1 MKLQKS
7 YIATL
12 LGLSVAATGYGQQD
26 LIHQVPE
33 HASFVFLI
41 NNQAIVNHSSF
52 EKINEVFQKLGAFDD
67 IGNQDVQ
74 IQSINDL
81 DLSYDRSAYIYK
93 TDTDSS
99 YYIGIL
105 LPLKSG
111 HQIGTNLFSKLSPL
125 PTSQGYE
132 RRVST
137 DGKTQVAW
145 NKHSVLILTGDAR
158 RYYFDTDSV
167 AQRYGIELP
176 TYDKVVTF
184 PEYQYDVVLDTADI
198 EDMADAVAD
207 EVYTITDSVETA
219 WEAYDFDADT
229 TYLVDTVPDNLNMDF
244 PPPVR
249 ETEETLV
256 YTDYPVYD
264 TYSDSTYLQEMARNA
279 KNDSLR
285 NAAFAS
291 WLAEDFDRC
300 LHPIQNATSHK
311 FLNKFDKKNTLV
323 HFWSK
328 NMMSLYSQSIP
339 SYYMPA
345 MQYALVGQME
355 KLAYAY
361 QDIVLDLVQDKH
373 TLKLQGSFGVDK
385 EMERMIKPIYKNKMN
400 RKFARYIP
408 ENHIGYMSLN
418 FNSEAYL
425 KNFPLM
431 MEQLYGST
439 MYFSFGEVA
448 GIVATALEIALD
460 EKAIANVMGGDHLL
474 FINEMKK
481 VEKEYIDYQY
491 DENTFDYKEV
501 KKTKDDYIPTFL
513 WMFTS
518 EDQRIYKKILKLGE
532 SKDKVTQTEDVY
544 RIVDKPGDEVIY
556 ALFKDNIVFISN
568 DEEQL
573 SAIRTNRFQTSGDR
587 RIKKQIFSNT
597 MTAVTHLSEIP
608 ETINKLGIPVIK
620 RWDHVVNN
628 LSEYGDVTITA
639 QGNKKGRIIGEM
651 AVDFPQQET
660 NALQYFLQELLKTI
674 EK

>member
-12 LGLSVAATGYGQQD
+12 VGLSIAATSYGQQD
-26 LIHQVPE
+26 LIQQVPE
-33 HASFVFLI
+33 NASFVVVI
-41 NNQAIVNHSSF
+41 NNQAIVKHSSF
-52 EKINEVFQKLGAFDD
+52 EKINEVLEKLGAFDD
-67 IGNQDVQ
+67 IGNQDVP
-74 IQSINDL
+74 IERIHDL

-93 TDTDSS
+93 SDTDSS
-99 YYIGIL
+99 YYTGIL
-105 LPLKSG
+105 LPLKAG

-125 PTSQGYE
+125 PASQGYE

-145 NKHSVLILTGDAR
+145 NDHSVLILTGDAR

-167 AQRYGIELP
+167 AQRYGIDLP
-176 TYDKVVTF
+176 TYDKANTWLDY
-184 PEYQYDVVLDTADI
+184 PYDVVPDTANV
-198 EDMADAVAD
+198 EDMADAAAD
-207 EVYTITDSVETA
+207 AAYTITDTVETA
-219 WEAYDFDADT
+219 WQAYDFEVDT
-229 TYLVDTVPDNLNMDF
+229 AYLVDTIPDNLHVDF
-244 PPPVR
+244 PPPAL
-249 ETEETLV
+249 ETEETHV
-256 YTDYPVYD
+256 YSDYPVYD
-264 TYSDSTYLQEMARNA
+264 TYSDSTYQKEMARNA

-291 WLAEDFDRC
+291 WLAQDFDRY
-300 LHPIQNATSHK
+300 LYPAQNATSHK

-323 HFWSK
+323 HFWSR
-328 NMMSLYSQSIP
+328 NMMSLYNQSIP
-339 SYYMPA
+339 YYMPT
-345 MQYALVGQME
+345 MQYAFVNQME
-355 KLAYAY
+355 KLAYGY

-373 TLKLQGSFGVDK
+373 TLKLQGSFGLDK

-408 ENHIGYMSLN
+408 EKHIGYMSLN

-460 EKAIANVMGGDHLL
+460 EKAIANVMGGDHVL

-491 DENTFDYKEV
+491 DENTFDYKEI

-518 EDQRIYKKILKLGE
+518 ADQRIYKKILKLGE
-532 SKDKVTQTEDVY
+532 SKEKVTQNEGIY
-544 RIVDKPGDEVIY
+544 RIADKPIDEIIY
-556 ALFKDNIVFISN
+556 ALFKDDMVFVSN

-573 SAIRTNRFQTSGDR
+573 SDIRTNRFPASRDKH
-587 RIKKQIFSNT
+587 IKKQIFSNT

-608 ETINKLGIPVIK
+608 ETINRLGIPVIK
-620 RWDHVVNN
+620 RWDHLVNN
-628 LSEYGDVTITA
+628 LSAYGDVTITA
-639 QGNKKGRIIGEM
+639 QGNKKGRITGEM

-660 NALQYFLQELLKTI
+660 NALQYLLQELLKTI
-674 EK
+674 DK

>member
-1 MKLQKS
+1 MKFQKS

-12 LGLSVAATGYGQQD
+12 VGLSIAATSYGQQD
-26 LIHQVPE
+26 LIQQVPE
-33 HASFVFLI
+33 NASFVVVI
-41 NNQAIVNHSSF
+41 NNQAIVKHSSF
-52 EKINEVFQKLGAFDD
+52 EKINEVLEKLGAFDD
-67 IGNQDVQ
+67 IGNQDVP
-74 IQSINDL
+74 IERIHDL

-93 TDTDSS
+93 SDTDSS
-99 YYIGIL
+99 YYTGIL
-105 LPLKSG
+105 LPLKAG
-111 HQIGTNLFSKLSPL
+111 HQIGTNLFSKLSPF
-125 PTSQGYE
+125 PASQGYE

-145 NKHSVLILTGDAR
+145 NDHSVLILTGDAR

-167 AQRYGIELP
+167 AQRYGIDLP
-176 TYDKVVTF
+176 TYDKANTWLDY
-184 PEYQYDVVLDTADI
+184 PYDVVPDTANV
-198 EDMADAVAD
+198 EDMADAAAD
-207 EVYTITDSVETA
+207 AAYTITDTVERA
-219 WEAYDFDADT
+219 WQAYDFEVDT
-229 TYLVDTVPDNLNMDF
+229 AYLVDTIPDNLHIDF
-244 PPPVR
+244 PPPAL
-249 ETEETLV
+249 ETEETHV
-256 YTDYPVYD
+256 YSDYPVYD
-264 TYSDSTYLQEMARNA
+264 TYSDSTYQKEMARNA

-291 WLAEDFDRC
+291 WLAQDFDRY
-300 LHPIQNATSHK
+300 LHPAQNATSHK

-323 HFWSK
+323 HFWSR

-339 SYYMPA
+339 YYMPT
-345 MQYALVGQME
+345 MQYAFVNQME
-355 KLAYAY
+355 KLAYGY
-361 QDIVLDLVQDKH
+361 QDIVLNLVQDKH
-373 TLKLQGSFGVDK
+373 TLKLQGSFGLDK

-408 ENHIGYMSLN
+408 EKHIGYMSLN

-460 EKAIANVMGGDHLL
+460 EKAIANVMGGDHVL

-491 DENTFDYKEV
+491 DENTFDYKEI

-518 EDQRIYKKILKLGE
+518 ADQRIYKKILKLGE
-532 SKDKVTQTEDVY
+532 SKEKVTQTEGIY
-544 RIVDKPGDEVIY
+544 RIADKPSDEIIY
-556 ALFKDNIVFISN
+556 ALFKDNMVFVSN

-573 SAIRTNRFQTSGDR
+573 SAIRTNRFPASRDKH
-587 RIKKQIFSNT
+587 IKKQIFSNT

-608 ETINKLGIPVIK
+608 ETINRLGIPVIK
-620 RWDHVVNN
+620 RWDHLVNN
-628 LSEYGDVTITA
+628 LSAYGDVTITA
-639 QGNKKGRIIGEM
+639 QGNKKGRITGEM

-660 NALQYFLQELLKTI
+660 NALQYLLQELLKTI
-674 EK
+674 DK

>member
-12 LGLSVAATGYGQQD
+12 VGLSIAATSYGQQD
-26 LIHQVPE
+26 LIQQVPE
-33 HASFVFLI
+33 NASFVVVI
-41 NNQAIVNHSSF
+41 NNQAIVKHSSF
-52 EKINEVFQKLGAFDD
+52 EKINEVLEKLGAFDD
-67 IGNQDVQ
+67 IGNQDVP
-74 IQSINDL
+74 IERIHDL

-93 TDTDSS
+93 SDTDSS
-99 YYIGIL
+99 YYTGIL
-105 LPLKSG
+105 LPLKAG

-125 PTSQGYE
+125 PASQGYE

-145 NKHSVLILTGDAR
+145 NDHGVLILTGDAR

-176 TYDKVVTF
+176 TYDEAVTL
-184 PEYQYDVVLDTADI
+184 PDYQYDDYQYDVVPDTADI
-198 EDMADAVAD
+198 DDMADDAAD
-207 EVYTITDSVETA
+207 AAYTII
-219 WEAYDFDADT
+219 DT
-229 TYLVDTVPDNLNMDF
+229 TYLADAISDNLHVDF
-244 PPPVR
+244 PPPAL
-249 ETEETLV
+249 ETEESLV
-256 YTDYPVYD
+256 YSDYPVYD
-264 TYSDSTYLQEMARNA
+264 TYPDSTYLKEMARNA

-291 WLAEDFDRC
+291 WLAEDFDHY
-300 LHPIQNATSHK
+300 LHPAQNATSHK
-311 FLNKFDKKNTLV
+311 FLNTFDKKNTLV
-323 HFWSK
+323 HFWSR
-328 NMMSLYSQSIP
+328 NLMSLYSQSIP
-339 SYYMPA
+339 YYMPT
-345 MQYALVGQME
+345 MQYAFVNQME
-355 KLAYAY
+355 KLAYGY

-373 TLKLQGSFGVDK
+373 TLKLQGSFGLDK

-408 ENHIGYMSLN
+408 EKHIGYMSLN

-439 MYFSFGEVA
+439 MYFAFGEVA

-491 DENTFDYKEV
+491 DENTFDYKEI

-532 SKDKVTQTEDVY
+532 SKEKVTQTEGIY
-544 RIVDKPGDEVIY
+544 RIADKPNDEIIY
-556 ALFKDNIVFISN
+556 ALFKDNMVFVSN

-573 SAIRTNRFQTSGDR
+573 SAIRTNRFPASRDKH
-587 RIKKQIFSNT
+587 IKKQIFSNT

-608 ETINKLGIPVIK
+608 ETINRLGIPVIK
-620 RWDHVVNN
+620 RWDHLVNN
-628 LSEYGDVTITA
+628 LSAYGDVTITA
-639 QGNKKGRIIGEM
+639 QGSKKGRITGEM

-660 NALQYFLQELLKTI
+660 NALQYLLQELLKTI
-674 EK
+674 DK

>member
-12 LGLSVAATGYGQQD
+12 LGLSIAATGYGQQD

-33 HASFVFLI
+33 QASFVVVI

-52 EKINEVFQKLGAFDD
+52 EKINEVLQKLGAFDD
-67 IGNQDVQ
+67 MGSQEVQ

-81 DLSYDRSAYIYK
+81 DLSYDRSAYVYK

-99 YYIGIL
+99 YYTGIL

-145 NKHSVLILTGDAR
+145 NENSVLILTGDAR
-158 RYYFDTDSV
+158 RYYFDNDSV
-167 AQRYGIELP
+167 AQRYGIDLP
-176 TYDKVVTF
+176 TYDKANTWLDY
-184 PEYQYDVVLDTADI
+184 PYDVVPDTVNVEDI
-198 EDMADAVAD
+198 ADAAAD
-207 EVYTITDSVETA
+207 AAYTITDTVGTA
-219 WEAYDFDADT
+219 WQAYDFEADT
-229 TYLVDTVPDNLNMDF
+229 AYLVDTIPDNLNADF
-244 PPPVR
+244 PPPAL
-249 ETEETLV
+249 ETEEPLV
-256 YTDYPVYD
+256 YSDYPVYD
-264 TYSDSTYLQEMARNA
+264 TYSDSTYLKEMARNA

-291 WLAEDFDRC
+291 WLAQDFDRY
-300 LHPIQNATSHK
+300 LRPAKNATIHK
-311 FLNKFDKKNTLV
+311 FLNKFDRKNTLV

-345 MQYALVGQME
+345 MQYDFVGQME

-373 TLKLQGSFGVDK
+373 TLKLQGSFDLDE

-418 FNSEAYL
+418 FSSEAYL

-431 MEQLYGST
+431 IEQLYGSS

-448 GIVATALEIALD
+448 DIVATALEITLD
-460 EKAIANVMGGDHLL
+460 EKAIAKVMGGDHLL

-481 VEKEYIDYQY
+481 VQKEYIDYQY
-491 DENTFDYKEV
+491 DENTFDYKEI

-518 EDQRIYKKILKLGE
+518 EDQRIYRKILKLGE
-532 SKDKVTQTEDVY
+532 SKEKVTQTDGIY
-544 RIVDKPGDEVIY
+544 RITDKPSDEVIY
-556 ALFKDNIVFISN
+556 ALFKDNIVFVSN

-573 SAIRTNRFQTSGDR
+573 SAIRTNRFQTSRDR
-587 RIKKQIFSNT
+587 HIKKQIFSNT
-597 MTAVTHLSEIP
+597 MTAVTHLAEIP

-620 RWDHVVNN
+620 RWDHLVNN

-639 QGNKKGRIIGEM
+639 QGNKKGRITGEM
-651 AVDFPQQET
+651 AIDFPQQET
-660 NALQYFLQELLKTI
+660 NALQYLLQELLKTI
-674 EK
+674 ER

>member
-1 MKLQKS
+1 MTLQKN

-12 LGLSVAATGYGQQD
+12 LGLSIAATSYGQQD
-26 LIHQVPE
+26 LIQQVPE
-33 HASFVFLI
+33 SASFVVVI
-41 NNQAIVNHSSF
+41 NNQAIIKHSSF
-52 EKINEVFQKLGAFDD
+52 EKINEVLEKFGALDD
-67 IGNQDVQ
+67 IGNQEVQ
-74 IQSINDL
+74 IQSIHDL

-99 YYIGIL
+99 YYTGIL
-105 LPLKSG
+105 LPLKEG
-111 HQIGTNLFSKLSPL
+111 HQIGRNLFGKLSPL
-125 PTSQGYE
+125 PASQGYE

-145 NKHSVLILTGDAR
+145 NDHSVFILTGDAR
-158 RYYFDTDSV
+158 RYYFDNDSV
-167 AQRYGIELP
+167 AERYGIESP
-176 TYDKVVTF
+176 DYGYTSPTTYDYAS
-184 PEYQYDVVLDTADI
+184 PDSA
-198 EDMADAVAD
+198 
-207 EVYTITDSVETA
+207 YTIIAGADSISDTYVIADSVETTRNI
-219 WEAYDFDADT
+219 DT
-229 TYLVDTVPDNLNMDF
+229 EYL
-244 PPPVR
+244 
-249 ETEETLV
+249 E
-256 YTDYPVYD
+256 YPVYD
-264 TYSDSTYLQEMARNA
+264 TYSDSTYQKEMARNA

-291 WLAEDFDRC
+291 WLAEDFDRY
-300 LHPIQNATSHK
+300 LHPAQNATSHK
-311 FLNKFDKKNTLV
+311 FLSKFDKKNTLV
-323 HFWSK
+323 HFWSRD
-328 NMMSLYSQSIP
+328 MISLYRQYIPYYSYIP
-339 SYYMPA
+339 S
-345 MQYALVGQME
+345 MQYAFTNQME

-361 QDIVLDLVQDKH
+361 QNIVVDLVQDKH
-373 TLKLQGSFGVDK
+373 TLKLQGSFSLDK

-418 FNSEAYL
+418 VNSEAYL

-448 GIVATALEIALD
+448 DIVATALEIALD
-460 EKAIANVMGGDHLL
+460 EKAIAKVMGGDHLL

-532 SKDKVTQTEDVY
+532 SKDRVTQTEGIY
-544 RIVDKPGDEVIY
+544 RIADNPSDDVIY
-556 ALFKDNIVFISN
+556 ALFKDNMIFVSN

-573 SAIRTNRFQTSGDR
+573 AAIRTNRFQASRDKH
-587 RIKKQIFSNT
+587 IKKQIFSNT

-608 ETINKLGIPVIK
+608 KTINRLGIPVIK
-620 RWDHVVNN
+620 RWDHLVNN

-639 QGNKKGRIIGEM
+639 QGNKKGRITGEV

-660 NALQYFLQELLKTI
+660 NALQYLLQELLNTI
-674 EK
+674 NK

>member
-1 MKLQKS
+1 MKFQKS

-12 LGLSVAATGYGQQD
+12 VGLSIAATSYGQQD
-26 LIHQVPE
+26 LIQQVPE
-33 HASFVFLI
+33 NASFVVVI
-41 NNQAIVNHSSF
+41 NNQAIVKHSSF
-52 EKINEVFQKLGAFDD
+52 EKINEVLEKLGAFDD
-67 IGNQDVQ
+67 IGNQDVP
-74 IQSINDL
+74 IERIHDL

-93 TDTDSS
+93 SDTDSS
-99 YYIGIL
+99 YYTGIL
-105 LPLKSG
+105 LPLKAG

-125 PTSQGYE
+125 PASQGYE

-145 NKHSVLILTGDAR
+145 NDHSVLILTGDAR

-167 AQRYGIELP
+167 AQRYGIDLP
-176 TYDKVVTF
+176 TYDKANTWLDY
-184 PEYQYDVVLDTADI
+184 PYDVVPDTANV
-198 EDMADAVAD
+198 EDMADAAAD
-207 EVYTITDSVETA
+207 AAYTITDTVETA
-219 WEAYDFDADT
+219 WQAYDFEVDT
-229 TYLVDTVPDNLNMDF
+229 AYLVDTIPDNLHVDF
-244 PPPVR
+244 PLPAL
-249 ETEETLV
+249 ETEETHV
-256 YTDYPVYD
+256 YSDYPVYD
-264 TYSDSTYLQEMARNA
+264 TYSDSTYQKEMARNA

-291 WLAEDFDRC
+291 WLAQDFDRY
-300 LHPIQNATSHK
+300 LHPAQNATSHK

-323 HFWSK
+323 HFWSR

-339 SYYMPA
+339 YYMPT
-345 MQYALVGQME
+345 MQYAFVNQME
-355 KLAYAY
+355 KLAYGY

-373 TLKLQGSFGVDK
+373 TLKLQGSFGLDK

-408 ENHIGYMSLN
+408 EKHIGYMSLN

-460 EKAIANVMGGDHLL
+460 EKAIANVMGGDHVL

-491 DENTFDYKEV
+491 DENTFDYKEI

-518 EDQRIYKKILKLGE
+518 ADQRIYKKILKLGE
-532 SKDKVTQTEDVY
+532 SKEKVTQTEGIY
-544 RIVDKPGDEVIY
+544 RIADKPSDEIIY
-556 ALFKDNIVFISN
+556 ALFKDNMVFVSN

-573 SAIRTNRFQTSGDR
+573 SAIRTNRFPASRDKH
-587 RIKKQIFSNT
+587 IKKQIFSNT

-608 ETINKLGIPVIK
+608 ETINRLGIPVIK
-620 RWDHVVNN
+620 RWDHLVNN
-628 LSEYGDVTITA
+628 LSAYGDVTITA
-639 QGNKKGRIIGEM
+639 QGNKKGRITGEM

-660 NALQYFLQELLKTI
+660 NALQYLLQELLKTI
-674 EK
+674 DK